1 MLYHKVE
8 GSMKRTGLLGLLLV
22 FVVALV
28 LGTGCTKY
36 ASEEDLQQL
45 DEQRNAALSAEQ
57 ALDGCE
63 DETSRMERLKA
74 EKDAELQEVRAE
86 KQAVK
91 RRMDQANKDVEGM

>member
-1 MLYHKVE
+1 
-8 GSMKRTGLLGLLLV
+8 MKRTGLMGLLLV

-28 LGTGCTKY
+28 MGTGCTKY
-36 ASEEDLQQL
+36 ASEEDLQML

-74 EKDAELQEVRAE
+74 EKEAELQEVRAE

-91 RRMDQANKDVEGM
+91 RQLDAKKMMEDDGEGM